1 VCKPLVKDTL
11 WETIAPHLPPEPPKP
26 TGGQSRGPD
35 RVALSGM
42 LFVLKCGIPWD
53 MLPQE
58 MGCGRGV
65 TCGRRRAWQ
74 WQKAGVWERLP
85 HAFLERSGAAVQSD
99 WHRASADS
107 ASLAVTALERHS

>member
-1 VCKPLVKDTL
+1 MSKPLVSDTL
-11 WETIAPHLPPEPPKP
+11 WETIAPLLPPEPPKP

-35 RVALSGM
+35 RAALSGI

-65 TCGRRRAWQ
+65 MCWWRRRA

-85 HAFLERSGAAVQSD
+85 HAFLERSGAADQSD
-99 WHRASADS
+99 
-107 ASLAVTALERHS
+107 